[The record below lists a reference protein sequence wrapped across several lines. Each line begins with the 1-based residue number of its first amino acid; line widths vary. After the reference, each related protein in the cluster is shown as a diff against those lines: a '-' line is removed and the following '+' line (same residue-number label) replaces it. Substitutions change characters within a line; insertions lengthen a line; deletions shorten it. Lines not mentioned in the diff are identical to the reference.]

1 MVFRKLRCYV
11 CDGRFAPRL
20 MTRIDG
26 DDNAA
31 KREIA
36 INRRDG
42 FQRPAL
48 EVTDLT
54 KICTN
59 CNQSI
64 RNEIVAIEEDP
75 ACLRLNVLTQTRNS
89 TCLICDRTDKN
100 VLSIECKANVF
111 ISHNIF
117 IPQNTKSCQHH
128 LNVEGML
135 LGPLV
140 QGLRF
145 INRPYVIRGLYLQ
158 AFLQGLRNVTNQPR
172 KFDENNLSDS
182 EFQCLCPINKQQFAE
197 LFTFCDT
204 VPCTGGYR
212 YVHKKDLLMFLC
224 KMRQGLSDEFL
235 RIIFQYPSRR
245 ATSMAVATVRQ
256 SLMLR
261 FVPQNIGFDAIT
273 RQDYIDRHVTD
284 FDNILYNAEP
294 QTRRVIT
301 CIDGTYMYIQ
311 KSSNFRALRQSYCVH
326 KGRHLVKP
334 VLIVAPDG
342 YILDIQ
348 GPYFSDSRNNDA
360 AILQN
365 EADADRMLRWFQEDD
380 IVIVDRGY
388 RDAIDLLR
396 RLGITWKM
404 PALLPRNQCQL
415 STDEA
420 NESRLVTK
428 QRWIV
433 EARNGHLKL
442 IFKFLQ
448 QTISMHHV
456 PNLGDFC
463 RIAGA
468 IINRYH
474 PTIEMEGADAE
485 KAYEMLEKAKE
496 PNIVQALVEVENL
509 KTRNAQ
515 RWVPINDA
523 QLVDFPMLDI
533 EYLKMLTVGIYQIK
547 LAPAYVQDNVQRND
561 DEQFHIDML
570 RDANRLPQPG
580 LLRVRIYSRFRNAA
594 KYQLWITYRPN
605 DDNEVDDGMD
615 GNMNEEVSPILGYYC
630 TCKSGTRTLGTCAH
644 ISSILWYLGY
654 ARYQENIHYP
664 STRLIQTVADAGNRP
679 LPRNDHMP

>member
-140 QGLRF
+140 Q
-145 INRPYVIRGLYLQ
+145 
-158 AFLQGLRNVTNQPR
+158 
-172 KFDENNLSDS
+172 DS

-245 ATSMAVATVRQ
+245 ATSMAVAT
-256 SLMLR
+256 
-261 FVPQNIGFDAIT
+261 
-273 RQDYIDRHVTD
+273 
-284 FDNILYNAEP
+284 
-294 QTRRVIT
+294 
-301 CIDGTYMYIQ
+301 
-311 KSSNFRALRQSYCVH
+311 SYCVH

>member
-89 TCLICDRTDKN
+89 TCLICDRTDNLN
-100 VLSIECKANVF
+100 VLSIECKVNVF

-140 QGLRF
+140 Q
-145 INRPYVIRGLYLQ
+145 
-158 AFLQGLRNVTNQPR
+158 
-172 KFDENNLSDS
+172 DS

-245 ATSMAVATVRQ
+245 ATSMAVAT
-256 SLMLR
+256 
-261 FVPQNIGFDAIT
+261 
-273 RQDYIDRHVTD
+273 
-284 FDNILYNAEP
+284 
-294 QTRRVIT
+294 
-301 CIDGTYMYIQ
+301 
-311 KSSNFRALRQSYCVH
+311 SYCVH